1 MKTNQQSRQVAT
13 VAILIALATIIQYFS
28 TSLYGLFPLPIKP
41 TLMPIVVILASVC
54 YGPKIGAILGGYM
67 GLYSVVYNTVVYNVA
82 ASFLFSPF
90 VPKGNLF
97 SLVIALVPRVLIGIV
112 PYYIYKLWQ
121 NKAGLF
127 LAGAMGALTNIVF
140 VFSGIFVFFQGV
152 YQGDVMA
159 LLGAVFTS
167 NSIIELIV
175 DAFVTMLVAPRVL
188 KATK

>member
-1 MKTNQQSRQVAT
+1 MKTNQRSRQVAI

-28 TSLYGLFPLPIKP
+28 TVLYGLFPLPIKP

-54 YGPKIGAILGGYM
+54 YGPKIGAILGTYM

-90 VPKGNLF
+90 VPNGNLF
-97 SLVIALVPRVLIGIV
+97 SFLIALVPRILIGVV

-121 NKAGLF
+121 TKGGLF
-127 LAGAMGALTNIVF
+127 LAGAMGALTNTVF
-140 VFSGIFVFFQGV
+140 VLSGIFIFFQTV

-159 LLGAVFTS
+159 LLGAVFAS
-167 NSIIELIV
+167 NSIIELLV
-175 DAFVTMLVAPRVL
+175 YAFVTMLVAPRVL